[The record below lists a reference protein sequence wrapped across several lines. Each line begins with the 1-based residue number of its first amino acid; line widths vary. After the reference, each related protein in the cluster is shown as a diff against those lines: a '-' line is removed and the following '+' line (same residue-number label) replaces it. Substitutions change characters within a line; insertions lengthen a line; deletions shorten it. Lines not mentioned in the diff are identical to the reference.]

1 LTSGIEKR
9 RNREIEKEEEQEG
22 IETLFK
28 GLIE

>member
-9 RNREIEKEEEQEG
+9 RNREGGRGGG